1 MTPATPRAAESRVDA
16 VWPVLQAP
24 PRWRILDFISDLH
37 LQESEAATFNA
48 WKSYMQQT
56 RADAVFILGDLFE
69 VWVGDD
75 AVTAGGFD
83 QDCADVLQNAA
94 KRRDLFFMCGNR
106 DFLVGPQLLGFC
118 TTTQLSDPTV
128 LEFGD
133 QRWLL
138 SHGDELCIADTDY
151 QKFRALVRSA
161 QWQQDFLAK
170 PLGERRQI
178 ARELRSQS
186 EARKKTQIDCADVD
200 SDAAIDWLTRARA
213 SHLIHG
219 HTHKPARH
227 VLAANRE
234 REVLSDWD
242 VDAKPPRAQVLRL
255 ALEDG
260 QAVSFSRIAAGQ
272 A

>member
-1 MTPATPRAAESRVDA
+1 MSTLGEDA

-24 PRWRILDFISDLH
+24 SLWRTLDFISDLH
-37 LQESEAATFNA
+37 LQASETATFDA

-83 QDCADVLQNAA
+83 RSCAEVLQNAA
-94 KRRDLFFMCGNR
+94 KRLDLFFMCGNR
-106 DFLVGPQLLGFC
+106 DFLVGPQLLAIC
-118 TTTQLSDPTV
+118 KTTQLSDPTV
-128 LEFGD
+128 LEFGG

-138 SHGDELCIADTDY
+138 SHGDALCIADTDY

-161 QWQQDFLAK
+161 QWQQGFLGK

-186 EARKKTQIDCADVD
+186 EARKKMQVDYADVD
-200 SDAAIDWLTRARA
+200 AGAAIDWLTRAQA

-227 VLAANRE
+227 VLAANVE

-260 QAVSFSRIAAGQ
+260 QAVSVSRIAVGQ